1 MLKSWQNLLAA
12 KLLYLDTFFSKCCHS
27 KTNKDNDMKPKLVE
41 AENTKFSR
49 FEKRSLIFETTFE
62 IFKFENL
69 LSSYLKAFL
78 DGYVC
83 TKNCE
88 GLCITKI
95 IANVNDY
102 TVIVNLSL
110 VHAPPVISLVS
121 ANP

>member
-1 MLKSWQNLLAA
+1 ME
-12 KLLYLDTFFSKCCHS
+12 
-27 KTNKDNDMKPKLVE
+27 PELVE
-41 AENTKFSR
+41 AWNTKFSKLER
-49 FEKRSLIFETTFE
+49 RLLILETTFE

-83 TKNCE
+83 TENCE
-88 GLCITKI
+88 GQCITKI
-95 IANVNDY
+95 IANVNYY